1 MPIENV
7 AITGVGVVSSLGTD
21 FDEFD
26 RKLAEAHVAVTA
38 APWAGDE
45 GLEYAWVSLV
55 KDFEPKD
62 WMSDRVIEGS
72 DPFTWYAMA
81 AAMQAVESSGLTELD
96 PRRTAVI
103 VGTALAGAESFAE
116 SQHGLDTI
124 GPDGADRKLQI
135 QAWPNMA
142 ASQIVMHYGLH
153 GPSLTLSTACASA
166 HDAIGTAARMIEAGM
181 VDVAITGASDRTRT
195 KLQILTMGKYG
206 MFAQQP
212 DPYKACLPFDVNR
225 TGVMPA
231 EGAGMLVLE
240 RADRARAR
248 GATIHARIRGY
259 ASMADGYHPSS
270 PEPDGK
276 WEQVAMEEA
285 LADAALPGG
294 ADEIDALMAHGTGT
308 TVGDTA
314 ETRAINRL
322 FAGRETPL
330 PVASV
335 KGHLGHTAGAAGIMS
350 LYGGLASMKA
360 NAVIPNAGTKEVDP
374 EVEFHAVINE
384 PHETKVDTVQV
395 NAFGFGGQNASMIV
409 TRE

>member
-1 MPIENV
+1 M
-7 AITGVGVVSSLGTD
+7 GVVSSLGSD
-21 FDEFD
+21 LEEFS
-26 RKLAEAHVAVTA
+26 RKLAEAHVAVSA

-55 KDFEPKD
+55 EDFKPED
-62 WMSDRVIEGS
+62 WMDDRVIEGS

-81 AAMQAVESSGLTELD
+81 AAVQAMEDSGLTELD

-103 VGTALAGAESFAE
+103 MGTALAGVETIAE
-116 SQHGLDTI
+116 SQYGLDTL
-124 GPDGADRKLQI
+124 GPDGAARKMQL
-135 QAWPNMA
+135 QAWSNMA
-142 ASQIVMHYGLH
+142 ASQIAIRWNLH
-153 GPSLTLSTACASA
+153 GPLLTLSTACASA

-181 VDVAITGASDRTRT
+181 VDVAFAGASDRGRT
-195 KLQILTMGKYG
+195 KLQILTMAKYG
-206 MFAQQP
+206 MFIQQP
-212 DPYKACLPFDVNR
+212 DRYKACLPFDINR
-225 TGVMPA
+225 TGVMPG
-231 EGAGMLVLE
+231 EGAGVLILE
-240 RADRARAR
+240 RADRAKAR
-248 GATIHARIRGY
+248 GATIHGRVRGY
-259 ASMADGYHPSS
+259 ASMSDGYHPSS
-270 PEPDGK
+270 PQPDGK
-276 WEQVAMEEA
+276 WEQVAMEDA

-294 ADEIDALMAHGTGT
+294 ADAVDALMAHGTGT

-350 LYGGLASMKA
+350 LLGGMASMKA
-360 NAVIPNAGTKEVDP
+360 NAVIPNAGTKNVDP

-384 PHETKVDTVQV
+384 PVETNVETIQV

-409 TRE
+409 TEH

>member
-1 MPIENV
+1 MENV
-7 AITGVGVVSSLGTD
+7 AITGIGVVSSLGSD
-21 FDEFD
+21 LAEFN
-26 RKLAEAHVAVTA
+26 RKLAEAHVAVQA

-55 KDFEPKD
+55 EDFKPED
-62 WMSDRVIEGS
+62 WMNDRVIEGS

-81 AAMQAVESSGLTELD
+81 AAVQAVADSGLDELD

-103 VGTALAGAESFAE
+103 MGTALAGSESIAE
-116 SQHGLDTI
+116 SQHGLDTH
-124 GPDGADRKLQI
+124 GAAGASRKLQI

-142 ASQIVMHYGLH
+142 ASQIAMHWDLH
-153 GPSLTLSTACASA
+153 GPLLTVSTACASA

-181 VDVAITGASDRTRT
+181 VDVAITGASDRARS
-195 KLQILTMGKYG
+195 KLQLLTMGKYG

-212 DPYKACLPFDVNR
+212 DRYKACLPFDVNR
-225 TGVMPA
+225 TGVMPG
-231 EGAGMLVLE
+231 EGAGVLILE
-240 RADRARAR
+240 RADLARAR
-248 GATIHARIRGY
+248 GATIHGRIRGY

-276 WEQVAMEEA
+276 WEQVAMEGA
-285 LADAALPGG
+285 LADAALAGG
-294 ADEIDALMAHGTGT
+294 TDAIDALMAHGTGT
-308 TVGDTA
+308 TIGDTA

-350 LYGGLASMKA
+350 LLGGLASIKA
-360 NAVIPNAGTKEVDP
+360 NAVIPNAGTREVDP
-374 EVEFHAVINE
+374 EVEFHAVIGE
-384 PHETKVDTVQV
+384 PAEANVKTVQV

-409 TRE
+409 TEE